1 MVLSFTTFIKEYW
14 TWFLDAYLVLFVV
27 ALILKFAFKNRKI
40 ILVCFVYLIIIGL
53 YILSVRFDLLVSK
66 KIYYYLIL
74 AYPIFVVI
82 LFNQEIKKEFETKN
96 KKNRMALTSN
106 SIKTMNEVVE
116 ACTYLSKKR
125 IGALITIEKHN
136 SLDQYASKAIIID
149 SEVSKEL
156 LINIFTPYTPLHD
169 GAVIIR
175 SNRIRCAG
183 AYYTL
188 TNHGEDID
196 KTTGSRHRAALGISE
211 VTDSL
216 TICVSEETGSI
227 SITTNGLMVEAN
239 DKDKLLEYLEL
250 FL

>member
-1 MVLSFTTFIKEYW
+1 MVLSFMSFIKEYW
-14 TWFLDAYLVLFVV
+14 TWFLDAYLVLFIVT
-27 ALILKFAFKNRKI
+27 LILKIALKNKKI
-40 ILVCFVYLIIIGL
+40 ILVAFVYVIIVGL
-53 YILSVRFDLLVSK
+53 YLLSIKFDLLVSS
-66 KIYYYLIL
+66 KIYYYLL
-74 AYPIFVVI
+74 MVYPIFVVI
-82 LFNQEIKKEFETKN
+82 LFNQEIKKEFEFKN
-96 KKNRMALTSN
+96 KKNNLTLTSN
-106 SIKTMNEVVE
+106 SIKTVNEIID

-136 SLDQYASKAIIID
+136 SLDQYASKAITID

-227 SITTNGLMVEAN
+227 SITYNGMMAEAN
-239 DKDKLLEYLEL
+239 DANKLHEYLEL
-250 FL
+250 YL

>member
-1 MVLSFTTFIKEYW
+1 MILSFSEFIKDYW
-14 TWFLDAYLVLFVV
+14 TWFLDAYFVLFIV
-27 ALILKFAFKNRKI
+27 ALALKFAFKEKK
-40 ILVCFVYLIIIGL
+40 LFLLSLAYLIIIGI
-53 YILSVRFDLLVSK
+53 YILSVKFDLLVSC
-66 KIYYYLIL
+66 KIYKYLL
-74 AYPIFVVI
+74 VFYPII
-82 LFNQEIKKEFETKN
+82 IIIIYNQDIKKEFETKN
-96 KKNRMALTSN
+96 KKGSLSLTSN
-106 SIKTMNEVVE
+106 SIKTMNEIVD
-116 ACTYLSKKR
+116 ACTYLSKKK

-175 SNRIRCAG
+175 NNRIRCAG

-188 TNHGEDID
+188 TNQGDDID

-216 TICVSEETGSI
+216 TICVSEETGNI
-227 SITTNGLMVEAN
+227 SITNNGLMIPAN
-239 DKDKLLEYLEL
+239 DKNKILEYLEL